1 MCNMYQAFYWYHL
14 ILSFHNHFHIIPILS
29 MRKLRPK
36 EVESLVQVISQLAK
50 PGIEPWQ
57 FDCIAWCF
65 PQLYHPASEE
75 FPSTLRILPKPTNTV
90 QREASGQT
98 PR

>member
-1 MCNMYQAFYWYHL
+1 MYQAFYWYHF
-14 ILSFHNHFHIIPILS
+14 ILSFNNCFHIIPILS
-29 MRKLRPK
+29 TRKLRPK

-50 PGIEPWQ
+50 PGIEPWP
-57 FDCIAWCF
+57 FDCTAWCF
-65 PQLYHPASEE
+65 PPLHHPASEE
-75 FPSTLRILPKPTNTV
+75 STSTLRILLRPTNTV